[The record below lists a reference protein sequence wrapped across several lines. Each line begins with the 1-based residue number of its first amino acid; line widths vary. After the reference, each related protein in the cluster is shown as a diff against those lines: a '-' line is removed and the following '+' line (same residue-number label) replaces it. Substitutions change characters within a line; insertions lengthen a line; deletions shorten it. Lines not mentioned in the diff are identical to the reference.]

1 MRSTT
6 LLFLL
11 FLTST
16 IFAQEGNLKG
26 VLLDGEFDNEPLAFA
41 TVTIMEIDKT
51 VNTDENGEYFLEIES
66 GTYTVVL
73 DFVGYE
79 SIEIK
84 DVVVEERSVRLN
96 HEVMYARKVAMR
108 IASID

>member
-1 MRSTT
+1 M
-6 LLFLL
+6 
-11 FLTST
+11 
-16 IFAQEGNLKG
+16 IFAQEGSLKG

-41 TVTIMEIDKT
+41 TVTIKEIDKT

-66 GTYTVVL
+66 GTYTLVL

-79 SIEIK
+79 SREIK

-96 HEVMYARKVAMR
+96 DEVMYAKKVAMR